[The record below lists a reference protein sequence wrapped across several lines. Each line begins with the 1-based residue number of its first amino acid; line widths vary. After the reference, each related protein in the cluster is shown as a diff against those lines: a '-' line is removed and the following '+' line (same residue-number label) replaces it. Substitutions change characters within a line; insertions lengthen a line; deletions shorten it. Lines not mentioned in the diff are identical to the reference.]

1 MWLTSLC
8 ALFSLVNRAVN
19 IALPAFA
26 AERRAAARAR
36 RRCCCMGT
44 RRCGSISLVSTA
56 LSSKPAARR
65 YSGRMMVQTD
75 RRTDTGR
82 LSYRQTGPMLDRFIN
97 PAPHTVGSAKN
108 ARYVLLPSQDR
119 KKMLTTPQLLS
130 IFDTSYS
137 SYSLM
142 I

>member
-26 AERRAAARAR
+26 AERRAAARAQ

-75 RRTDTGR
+75 GRTLPVCRTDR
-82 LSYRQTGPMLDRFIN
+82 RALDRFIN